1 MHVSGWMTSGAPGLE
16 PALSQMVD
24 ESFGHD
30 GTARVPRAEDEN
42 FCGVRRHQMQQ
53 ELDFCAG
60 VLESGPAMRAGSQ
73 QAVSICDEWVEK
85 ISASSMVR

>member
-1 MHVSGWMTSGAPGLE
+1 MHIPGRMTSRTPGLE
-16 PALSQMVD
+16 SALSQMID
-24 ESFGHD
+24 ERLGHD

-53 ELDFCAG
+53 GLDFCAG
-60 VLESGPAMRAGSQ
+60 VSESGPAMRAGSQ

-85 ISASSMVR
+85 FSASSMVR